1 MALGDG
7 IILGLI
13 NLFGGETVPLR
24 PGESPAAS
32 LVNRTRG
39 GGDVGYQGYDEN
51 DGGRRAGSIHPAIQ
65 RADLIRLLDEMDR
78 SGLVSSILDMHAD
91 DACAT
96 DQDSGVAVTLS
107 GPPRIRNEVQALFSR
122 LKIEEKSPAIV
133 RSLCKYG
140 DVFRRTVYSRNEGI
154 TSLIP
159 VQNADVE
166 IVVDRD
172 TQQLTGFKQRGRKFR
187 DTRNEVSWPWDFINF
202 KMLGKDEYDRYG
214 VGVIEPGLRTY
225 MQLTIAEDF
234 ALMYRVTR
242 QPDRLVFNIDI
253 GSASEGEGSEMVQEF
268 RRSLRRSSIID
279 PVRAVLMKE
288 WRQQTPLDD
297 IFLGKRPNS
306 ATQITPLPGSTN
318 VQDVTDLN
326 YFTKKFLLECN
337 TPPSLFGYQ
346 DTATTTEP
354 VNRQKRITNQDVRY
368 ANHIRRIQKSH
379 IAGLMRI
386 AEIHLTL
393 RQHAANNPEY
403 FNWLDPNGASLLGIG
418 MRVPNF
424 LEELERMEILQLRN
438 TIAAEMLQMLPAS
451 EGVLKPYEWTQHVL
465 LNIIQVPEEQVQQLT
480 QDIPLMDPTAS
491 PETSPKG
498 SSGKSKKTNKAK
510 RKEESAEFLRHAHLL
525 SVAEPLNDADEI
537 VQLNETIMRSSRLQ
551 EEIRRAR
558 LLFRGEHATPNS

>member
-7 IILGLI
+7 IILSLI

-24 PGESPAAS
+24 PGEDPSAS
-32 LVNRTRG
+32 ITRQSRV
-39 GGDVGYQGYDEN
+39 GGDVGFQGYSNN
-51 DGGRRAGSIHPAIQ
+51 DGSRRGGNIYPAIQ
-65 RADLIRLLDEMDR
+65 RADLIQILDEMDR

-96 DQDSGVAVTLS
+96 DQDSGVAITLN

-133 RSLCKYG
+133 RSMCKYG
-140 DVFRRTVYSRNEGI
+140 DVFRRTLYSGSDGI
-154 TSLIP
+154 TGLIP
-159 VQNADVE
+159 VRPDE
-166 IVVDRD
+166 IEIITDHD

-187 DTRNEVSWPWDFINF
+187 DKRNDVSWPWDFIDF

-225 MQLTIAEDF
+225 TQLMIAEDF

-279 PVRAVLMKE
+279 PVRSVLRRE
-288 WRQQTPLDD
+288 WRQMTPLDD

-393 RQHAANNPEY
+393 RQNSAQNPEY
-403 FNWLDPNGASLLGIG
+403 FNWLDQNGTSLLGIG

-438 TIAAEMLQMLPAS
+438 TIASEMLQMLPAS
-451 EGVLKPYEWTQHVL
+451 GGVLKPYEWTQHVL
-465 LNIIQVPEEQVQQLT
+465 LNIIQVPEEQVQQLV
-480 QDIPLMDPTAS
+480 QDIPLMDPTAAPEAS
-491 PETSPKG
+491 PRD
-498 SSGKSKKTNKAK
+498 SSGGSKRSKKEK
-510 RKEESAEFLRHAHLL
+510 RKEESAEFIRHAHLL

-537 VQLNETIMRSSRLQ
+537 VELNETIARSKNLQ

-558 LLFRGEHATPNS
+558 SLFRGEHAAPNS